1 MHSQLGCEGQSSM
14 VVVRCCRYGATV
26 RSTGDPWSQ
35 EVWPGAN
42 AGSSELESNVL
53 WCRWFFY
60 SRPQNTTL
68 PRNLPGITFRSLC
81 FPPLSCNSCNVTS
94 CYRRPLGKEDIQA
107 GPQMS
112 QSFLVA
118 AADRASRAG
127 TGAAPAASSLFFTKG
142 DASLHLGPLGLSRH
156 AESPPRTRL
165 ACG

>member
-1 MHSQLGCEGQSSM
+1 M